1 MTIFVFVV
9 IFTVTAKSAAAC
21 YEWTEIYV
29 SHLLP
34 LMKYQEVMLV
44 IIEVAVEMGRRFPLK
59 VS

>member
-1 MTIFVFVV
+1 MTIFVVV
-9 IFTVTAKSAAAC
+9 IFTVTAKSAAC